1 MRHRMDIERMSKIN
15 PSSMSM
21 RQSAS
26 RVWTEQGLA
35 FDLFAASLIWVV
47 FVFSYIP
54 SMVVVRAPRISCI
67 SVFRSYLIAYGV
79 GRSPPGG

>member
-1 MRHRMDIERMSKIN
+1 MFEHAGSVNSLMRHRMDIERMSKIN

-35 FDLFAASLIWVV
+35 FDLFAAG
-47 FVFSYIP
+47 
-54 SMVVVRAPRISCI
+54 I
-67 SVFRSYLIAYGV
+67 SVLLHRAIGPKHQCLQYRF
-79 GRSPPGG
+79 